1 MRLYQPCIS
10 GFTAMLLMLL
20 LAPRVQAAPGYH
32 PGSYYSAH
40 VIREGGEL
48 VPNENTENGYRWEDF
63 NVLRIKGNRIPAKI
77 GHGLEVFADVYG
89 MPVGKQVTLKV
100 TRPVRTA
107 AGETGSHTYTR
118 TQSLYDSDSDEVQVF
133 NYTYFLDEPDELVTG
148 EWIIEL
154 SYQDTLILRQTFEV
168 YPDPS

>member
-1 MRLYQPCIS
+1 
-10 GFTAMLLMLL
+10 MLLMLL
-20 LAPRVQAAPGYH
+20 LAPRAHAAPGYQ
-32 PGSYYSAH
+32 PGSNYSAQ

-48 VPNENTENGYRWEDF
+48 LRNEDTDNGYRWEDF
-63 NVLRIKGNRIPAKI
+63 SVLRIKGNRIPAKA

-89 MPVGKQVTLKV
+89 MPVGKPVTLKV
-100 TRPVRTA
+100 TRPVITA
-107 AGETGSHTYTR
+107 TGEAGSRTYTR
-118 TQSLYDSDSDEVQVF
+118 TQSLYKSDSDDVQVF
-133 NYTYFLDEPDELVTG
+133 SYTYFLDEPDELVTG

>member
-1 MRLYQPCIS
+1 MRLHQPCIS
-10 GFTAMLLMLL
+10 GFTTMLLMLL
-20 LAPRVQAAPGYH
+20 LVPRVQAAPGYH

-40 VIREGGEL
+40 VIRDGGEL
-48 VPNENTENGYRWEDF
+48 LPNGDTESGYRWEDF
-63 NVLRIKGNRIPAKI
+63 KVQRIKGNRIPAKI
-77 GHGLEVFADVYG
+77 GHGLEVFAEVYG
-89 MPVGKQVTLKV
+89 MPVGQPVTLTV

-107 AGETGSHTYTR
+107 TGEPDSPAYTR
-118 TQSLYDSDSDEVQVF
+118 VQSLYKSDSNDVQVF

-168 YPDPS
+168 YRDPS